1 MTSLTMFTW
10 GYDGWGSSTR
20 QLKEAVD
27 AVERG
32 RDFEPPYFVDLR
44 ISRSV
49 RAEGFRENAFE
60 RTVGKARYQWM
71 PSLGNNRIRCRKGPR
86 IQINEPAAA
95 EELLGIA
102 LRRKAKRQRLVIFCQ
117 CPLPGRPRAHDRCHR
132 VEVASL
138 LLKAAAKRNVSLAI
152 AEWPGGQPQSRALK
166 IDDLQL
172 EKVRGGARNLVLGQR
187 QPPVDLL
194 ALPWGSL
201 VQLKSPSSSVQAI
214 ADPAVYRGGKWLLP
228 VPFGLEDQRVD
239 AQALRKWTLR
249 ERRLSGLDTRS
260 WS

>member
-27 AVERG
+27 AVERVRG
-32 RDFEPPYFVDLR
+32 FEPPYFVDLR

-49 RAEGFRENAFE
+49 RAEGFKENAFE
-60 RTVGKARYQWM
+60 KVLGWDRYQWM
-71 PSLGNNRIRCRKGPR
+71 PSLGNKAIQRRTGPR
-86 IQINEPAAA
+86 IQINEPAAV

-102 LRRKAKRQRLVIFCQ
+102 LRRNARRQRLLIFCQ
-117 CPLPGRPRAHDRCHR
+117 CPLPGRPKGHDRCHR

-138 LLKAAAKRNVSLAI
+138 LLKAAAKRNVSLTVV
-152 AEWPGGQPQSRALK
+152 EWPGGQPQSRALK
-166 IDDLQL
+166 VDDLQMQ
-172 EKVRGGARNLVLGQR
+172 KVTGGARNLVLGQR

-201 VQLKSPSSSVQAI
+201 VRLKSPSFSVRAI
-214 ADPAVYRGGKWLLP
+214 AAPAVYRGGKWLLP
-228 VPFGLEDQRVD
+228 VPFGVEVARAD
-239 AQALRKWTLR
+239 ARTLRKKTLR
-249 ERRLSGLDTRS
+249 QRYLSGLDIRS
-260 WS
+260 AS